1 MQRATVLLT
10 LLALLGRVLDALL
23 PHPAALGFATVAAA
37 TLALMVCLVAGSI
50 PLLRLLGPTASAGPG
65 PATRREYA
73 WLTAFMP
80 QRDPDGRGRSRPRA
94 PSAAS
99 RAAGSASRA

>member
-1 MQRATVLLT
+1 MQRATVLLGV
-10 LLALLGRVLDALL
+10 LALLGRVLDALL
-23 PHPAALGFATVAAA
+23 PHPGALGFAAVATA
-37 TLALMVCLVAGSI
+37 TLALMVCLVAGQI
-50 PLLRLLGPTASAGPG
+50 PVLHLLGPTASGGPE
-65 PATRREYA
+65 PAARREYA